1 MVFSFYGVCHKGP
14 TISGDHS
21 LTLSTNASMLSIYF
35 NILSLLWLE
44 ISNAV
49 DRIKFSF
56 VSYGYSLLPTIV
68 VKDILFLPLINHL
81 L

>member
-1 MVFSFYGVCHKGP
+1 MVFNFYGMCHKGP
-14 TISGDHS
+14 KMSGDHS

-49 DRIKFSF
+49 DGIKFSF

-68 VKDILFLPLINHL
+68 AKENLSLPLINHHL
-81 L
+81 